1 MKLKLAM
8 RLLITL
14 PLSPQCWNN
23 GHAYLADPAQKAC
36 HKAGSKY
43 KKIKKGKE
51 KKKNQCVQ
59 CLISATN
66 KAPSWGFQSVKIKK
80 PVNLEMTS

>member
-14 PLSPQCWNN
+14 SLPPQCRNN

-36 HKAGSKY
+36 HKAGSK
-43 KKIKKGKE
+43 KKR
-51 KKKNQCVQ
+51 KKNQCVQ

-66 KAPSWGFQSVKIKK
+66 KAPSWGFQSVQIEK